1 MRFTIGLILAPAGLA
16 SLGFCARSIN
26 QRFLAHLRGHH
37 PRPAATVDR
46 LWHHLGRGLVI
57 TAALNVIARALKR
70 SNLAISDRLK
80 PPYNPLDLPS

>member
-1 MRFTIGLILAPAGLA
+1 VRFTIGLILAPAGLA

-26 QRFLAHLRGHH
+26 QHH
-37 PRPAATVDR
+37 PRPAATVER